1 MGEEVELEALAE
13 QLVGDVADA
22 ALPRR
27 AGIGYYDVAA
37 AEALEGSCK
46 RSPPLLGLGHVA
58 LHAKA
63 LDVRRGLLGS
73 FAIDVED
80 RYGGALR
87 GESACRS
94 GADCAGAGDER
105 DLSSER
111 LDHGALEL
119 SLFEAPIFKREQVA
133 LGQGLVAPDRLGVRD
148 HFDGVL
154 GEVSGN
160 RCVLGGAAEPE
171 SADARHH
178 DAPRTRIEVA
188 R

>member
-27 AGIGYYDVAA
+27 AGIGYYDVDA
-37 AEALEGSCK
+37 AEALQGSGK
-46 RSPPLLGLGHVA
+46 RSPHLLGPGHVA
-58 LHAKA
+58 LDAKA
-63 LDVRRGLLGS
+63 PDVRRGVLGS

-105 DLSSER
+105 DPASER
-111 LDHGALEL
+111 PEHRAPERRPLET
-119 SLFEAPIFKREQVA
+119 
-133 LGQGLVAPDRLGVRD
+133 
-148 HFDGVL
+148 H
-154 GEVSGN
+154 
-160 RCVLGGAAEPE
+160 
-171 SADARHH
+171 
-178 DAPRTRIEVA
+178 T
-188 R
+188 